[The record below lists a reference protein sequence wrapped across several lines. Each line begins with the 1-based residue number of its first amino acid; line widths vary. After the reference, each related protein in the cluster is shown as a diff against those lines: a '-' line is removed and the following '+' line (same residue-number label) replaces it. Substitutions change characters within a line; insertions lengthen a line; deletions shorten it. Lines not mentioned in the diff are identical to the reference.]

1 MRLLAE
7 IDGEEHAL
15 EVRRERTL
23 VPSPVEALNMKMRS
37 TLPPPSRAR
46 AKLALVLVLLCIC
59 HAPSAVARQRYF
71 TKDFRVF
78 NDFKSQFLH
87 KPRRIF
93 VWLPP
98 GYDTETTRRYPV
110 LYMHDGES
118 VFFNW
123 RIDEIA
129 KPLITAGQI
138 EPLII
143 VMIPNGGT
151 QEDRFDDYTPTH
163 PVGVTAGGK
172 ADAYGRMIVE
182 ELKPF
187 IDSEFRTL
195 ADAPNTAL
203 GGSSLGG
210 LASLYL
216 GIKYPAVFGKLA
228 AFSPSVWWDDRV
240 LLRKVKALKAKPE
253 TRIWLD
259 IGTAEGQQ
267 SVADA
272 KDLRDALVKKGWA
285 LGTDLNYFEA
295 KGAEHEEKAFA
306 LRAAPMLKFLFPAA
320 GVPEKSK
327 GGSGGS

>member
-1 MRLLAE
+1 
-7 IDGEEHAL
+7 
-15 EVRRERTL
+15 
-23 VPSPVEALNMKMRS
+23 MKLRS
-37 TLPPPSRAR
+37 LSPPSRVCVV
-46 AKLALVLVLLCIC
+46 LALAFLLLCGC
-59 HAPSAVARQRYF
+59 HAQAAAAPQRVF
-71 TKDFRVF
+71 TKDFRVYP
-78 NDFKSQFLH
+78 DFKSQFLR
-87 KPRRIF
+87 KARRIF

-98 GYDTETTRRYPV
+98 GYDSETSRRYPV

-129 KPLITAGQI
+129 KPLIAAGQI

-151 QEDRFDDYTPTH
+151 QEDRYDDYTPTH
-163 PVGVTAGGK
+163 PTGASAGGK

-187 IDSEFRTL
+187 IDSELRTRP
-195 ADAPNTAL
+195 DAANTAL
-203 GGSSLGG
+203 GGASLGG
-210 LASLYL
+210 LVSLYL
-216 GIKYPAVFGKLA
+216 GIKYPSVFGKLA
-228 AFSPSVWWDDRV
+228 VFSPSVWWDDHV
-240 LLRKVKALKAKPE
+240 LLRKVKTLKAKPA

-267 SVADA
+267 SVGDA

-285 LGTDLNYFEA
+285 LDSDLSYFEA
-295 KGAEHEEKAFA
+295 KGAAHEEAAFA
-306 LRAAPMLKFLFPAA
+306 SRAAPMLKFLFPAT
-320 GVPEKSK
+320 GVPQNPK